1 VRAVVLAFALAI
13 AVGCSAS
20 SEAAAPTPT
29 PLQREISGLPARMDA
44 LHPDLFH
51 AAPRV
56 RFRTEA
62 QALARRAPGLS
73 RPQLVVGLM
82 RILALP
88 GPRDGHTGIYPLD
101 PSHARPLNLYPLRLY
116 DFADGLHV
124 VAAQPAELV
133 GRRVAAI
140 GGVPIARVVQL
151 VRPLVP
157 RDNESTRR
165 WLLPEYVVTDE
176 VLRGLG
182 IVRGE
187 RATFAFGDG
196 SEVELEPLPAADFGA
211 TLGSALAPLPTTHD
225 PVWLRRL
232 DEQHWLTTIDGGR
245 AVYLGY
251 RVTQG
256 DTFGLSERL
265 LRLARRPHV
274 RKVIVDVRL
283 NHGGDNT
290 TYGSLLDALRQPA
303 VNRRGKLLVLLGRST
318 FSAAG
323 NFVADVDRAT
333 RATFV
338 GEPSGGAPN
347 QWGDSQSL
355 TLTRSGLTAHVA
367 TSYQQFAAANDR
379 RLATGP
385 DIRVEPTAADFFA
398 GRDPVLDRAL
408 R

>member
-1 VRAVVLAFALAI
+1 VRPLLVLALAAA
-13 AVGCSAS
+13 AVGCSGS
-20 SEAAAPTPT
+20 SEAAAPAPT

-51 AAPRV
+51 ATPRS
-56 RFRTEA
+56 RFRA
-62 QALARRAPGLS
+62 QARELARRAPGLS

-88 GPRDGHTGIYPLD
+88 GVRDGHTGIYPLD
-101 PSHARPLNLYPLRLY
+101 PSHARPLRLYPLRLY

-124 VAAQPAELV
+124 VGAIGRPELV
-133 GRRVAAI
+133 GRRVTAI
-140 GGVPIARVVQL
+140 GGIPIARVVQR

-157 RDNESTRR
+157 HDNESGRR
-165 WLLPEYVVTDE
+165 WLLPEWVVTYE

-182 IVRGE
+182 IVSGE
-187 RATFAFGDG
+187 RATFAFADG
-196 SEVELEPLPAADFGA
+196 TEVELEPVTAAEIAATVGGA
-211 TLGSALAPLPTTHD
+211 PAPLQTTHD

-232 DEQHWLTTIDGGR
+232 DEQHWVTTLDGGR
-245 AVYLGY
+245 VVYVGY
-251 RVTQG
+251 RITLG
-256 DTFGLSERL
+256 DTFELSERL
-265 LRLARRPHV
+265 LRAARRPQV
-274 RKVIVDVRL
+274 RRVIVDVRL

-290 TYGSLLDALRQPA
+290 TYSSLLDALRQP
-303 VNRRGKLLVLLGRST
+303 VINRRGRLFVLQGRTT

-323 NFVADVDRAT
+323 NFVADVDRWT
-333 RATFV
+333 KATFV

-367 TSYQQFAAANDR
+367 TSYQEFAPGAS
-379 RLATGP
+379 RLATMP
-385 DIRVEPTAADFFA
+385 DVRVDMTAADFFA
-398 GRDPVLDRAL
+398 GRDPVLERAL